1 LRVLLAVV
9 VVLFLYLILQ
19 VSMIAF
25 GGSARREVKRIERAV
40 DAPNVR
46 APAVSEGAPAAAPAR

>member
-40 DAPNVR
+40 DALNVR
-46 APAVSEGAPAAAPAR
+46 APAASEGAPAAAPAR